1 MITDKHPRK
10 RYDEREELQGY
21 TTYSEYRI
29 QGDAPDGRVRKPT
42 IGCGV
47 VSLDSWRLW
56 GWGAGL
62 VASRY
67 STIITKNH
75 CYIITVITCRRHY
88 ITIPK
93 ISAPYQAIGR

>member
-21 TTYSEYRI
+21 TTCSEYRI
-29 QGDAPDGRVRKPT
+29 QGDSPDGCVRKPT
-42 IGCGV
+42 IGSGGA
-47 VSLDSWRLW
+47 SLDSWRFW
-56 GWGAGL
+56 GRGGWL

-75 CYIITVITCRRHY
+75 CYIITLITCRRHY

-93 ISAPYQAIGR
+93 IDQPLIRP